1 MVVEP
6 FLVAP
11 VATFYLAVVPWY
23 CGANCLMGDM
33 QFVAE
38 YIQWMYALCLLCM
51 VKFSTVIGL
60 DNIRCVTEIDNCPLY
75 KIYGAIAAVFFLGI
89 NEPLSGCFF
98 YHCVLVEFFTIRAR
112 IADDWH
118 IFHIHLLLFTQF
130 RRRIVVS

>member
-11 VATFYLAVVPWY
+11 VASFYFAVVPGC

-38 YIQWMYALCLLCM
+38 YIQWMYALCLLRV

-60 DNIRCVTEIDNCPLY
+60 DNIRCITEIVNA
-75 KIYGAIAAVFFLGI
+75 AIIFYSSLSINFFSSSLLG
-89 NEPLSGCFF
+89 NTVR
-98 YHCVLVEFFTIRAR
+98 Y
-112 IADDWH
+112 
-118 IFHIHLLLFTQF
+118 LLAN
-130 RRRIVVS
+130 I